1 MCICKIVLCLTPTL
15 LQVQLINEVTGVIE
29 TVPAAAAPAAT
40 VESAAAVE
48 ARLETETASKKA
60 VLVVMN
66 TAVGI
71 LDSVLAGSL
80 NTGVAASSTGIMPLH
95 SQPVAE
101 KSIFIDWM
109 AWQRKAQ

>member
-1 MCICKIVLCLTPTL
+1 M
-15 LQVQLINEVTGVIE
+15 QVQLINEATGVIE
-29 TVPAAAAPAAT
+29 TVTAAAAPAAT

-60 VLVVMN
+60 VLVVVN

-80 NTGVAASSTGIMPLH
+80 TTGAAASSTGIM
-95 SQPVAE
+95 A
-101 KSIFIDWM
+101 
-109 AWQRKAQ
+109 